1 MIDLQHPLVLGGSYD
16 ETTPVLTETIHR
28 GIPGSEW
35 IIFENSAHFPHI
47 EETERYLQVL
57 GQFPDRVESQI

>member
-1 MIDLQHPLVLGGSYD
+1 MPALVLGGRHD
-16 ETTPVLTETIHR
+16 EATPVLAETIHR

-57 GQFPDRVESQI
+57 DQFLSRVETQI